1 MIISDM
7 NSRKPHILWRDYQS
21 RLNPPF
27 YKLISQAKFKPLS
40 NYLSGLNP

>member
-7 NSRKPHILWRDYQS
+7 HSRKPHILWRDYQS

-27 YKLISQAKFKPLS
+27 YKLIRLNLDP
-40 NYLSGLNP
+40 YRITRSG